1 MRLIFLGIIFLI
13 AGYSFAQDRS
23 DFEKAVAT
31 YNQGDYESA
40 YLMMDDW
47 LRVYSR
53 DPQGYF
59 YLGQIYEQF
68 DGPSLNLALENYQK
82 ALSLD
87 PELAEAYLAR
97 GRLYLRLKRFQDAE
111 NDFLS
116 YRQIPK
122 GETTQIIY
130 RKSSTDKGV
139 SGIFTAQS
147 PNPSQILYHL
157 ALAKIGMEDYS
168 AAKTLLDSAIYYT
181 PNESDFWAEKG
192 HVEMKQNQTEDALK
206 SLHQAV
212 EINPDHFLARQ
223 RINILEKGE
232 NVDQLEEL
240 TLAIA
245 KDPEDPQGWKIRG
258 FYKFSQN
265 DWEGA
270 IEDYTEAIQILP
282 EDSEG
287 WFYRAKAYAKLKN
300 WEAAEADFEEVIFI
314 NEQDPEALLGR
325 GQSRYYLNRPEEALA
340 DFIQLIAIDPSNP
353 SAYYHRGITLHRL
366 DKSQEACNDLNK
378 AIELGMPGIEE
389 IQKKIC
395 GEN

>member
-1 MRLIFLGIIFLI
+1 MRVAFLAIFFLLSLF
-13 AGYSFAQDRS
+13 SFAQDRT
-23 DFEKAVAT
+23 DFEKAVAV
-31 YNQGDYESA
+31 YNSGDYERA
-40 YLMMDDW
+40 YLLMDDW
-47 LRVYSR
+47 LRVYDR
-53 DPQGYF
+53 DPQGYY

-68 DGPSLNLALENYQK
+68 DGASLNLALENYQK

-87 PELAEAYLAR
+87 PELAEAYLTR

-111 NDFLS
+111 NDFLT

-122 GETTQIIY
+122 GETSEIIY
-130 RKSSTDKGV
+130 RKGSTDKGV
-139 SGIFTAQS
+139 SGVFTAQS

-157 ALAKIGMEDYS
+157 ALAKIGMEDYTG
-168 AAKTLLDSAIYYT
+168 AKILLDSAIFYT

-192 HVEMKQNQTEDALK
+192 HAEMRQNLKQDALK

-245 KDPEDPQGWKIRG
+245 KDPEDPQGWKVRG
-258 FYKFSQN
+258 FYKYSQN

-270 IEDYTEAIQILP
+270 IEDYTESIKILP

-300 WEAAEADFEEVIFI
+300 WEASEADFEEVLFI
-314 NEQDPEALLGR
+314 DEQDSEALLGR

-340 DFIQLIAIDPSNP
+340 DFIELIIIDPSNP

-366 DKSQEACNDLNK
+366 DKKKEACADLTK
-378 AIELGMPGIEE
+378 AIELGMTGIEE
-389 IQKKIC
+389 VQKKIC